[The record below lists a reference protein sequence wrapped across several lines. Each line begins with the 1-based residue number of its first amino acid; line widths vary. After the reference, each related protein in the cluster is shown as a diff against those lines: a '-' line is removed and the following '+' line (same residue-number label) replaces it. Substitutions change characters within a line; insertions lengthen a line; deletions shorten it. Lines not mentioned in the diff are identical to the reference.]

1 MRLTG
6 SQDKTKRKVKTILD
20 GTQERNLIIDYEHG
34 VSVSELR
41 KTYTVTKSYISNIF
55 KLRIIKKRI
64 YTSIIKKW
72 ETIDDIVT
80 FKKSVCG
87 VYAICFIN
95 KFNHNDIKLYIG
107 NSINIRKRLN
117 DHYTNLKNS
126 SHYSKIL
133 SDYFNNEDYSI
144 SWFIIEKCSEKLVL
158 QRESYYLNEYN
169 RSCLINTWRPNK
181 EADIRAWLEK
191 AITHD
196 SYTKHY
202 TMNVVTGCKES
213 NSVHKSGYS
222 RMQVL
227 IGESKDKGQ
236 IKYFYKHRVAFWE
249 KYAEYPELVRHKCNN
264 PKCYNVD
271 HLESGNHR
279 DNALDKRGDFPG
291 VFEKAW
297 VELKADI
304 VKLTERFSDRW
315 NAGQQCRGNTVSY
328 SVYDWEKKLDLRKKY
343 PEILDSNS
351 DRRFSLSYQKLGRSK
366 KQH

>member
-41 KTYTVTKSYISNIF
+41 KTYNVTKSYISNIF
-55 KLRIIKKRI
+55 KLRNIKKRI

-133 SDYFNNEDYSI
+133 SDN
-144 SWFIIEKCSEKLVL
+144 
-158 QRESYYLNEYN
+158 Q
-169 RSCLINTWRPNK
+169 
-181 EADIRAWLEK
+181 
-191 AITHD
+191 
-196 SYTKHY
+196 
-202 TMNVVTGCKES
+202 
-213 NSVHKSGYS
+213 
-222 RMQVL
+222 
-227 IGESKDKGQ
+227 
-236 IKYFYKHRVAFWE
+236 
-249 KYAEYPELVRHKCNN
+249 
-264 PKCYNVD
+264 KCY
-271 HLESGNHR
+271 
-279 DNALDKRGDFPG
+279 
-291 VFEKAW
+291 
-297 VELKADI
+297 
-304 VKLTERFSDRW
+304 
-315 NAGQQCRGNTVSY
+315 
-328 SVYDWEKKLDLRKKY
+328 
-343 PEILDSNS
+343 IL
-351 DRRFSLSYQKLGRSK
+351 
-366 KQH
+366 